1 LSHCNQCSGEDEGNV
16 EDFQEF
22 QDFDEFYLCLVANPQ
37 SAIPMKA
44 LSYYVSYSHIDDG
57 LI

>member
-1 LSHCNQCSGEDEGNV
+1 V